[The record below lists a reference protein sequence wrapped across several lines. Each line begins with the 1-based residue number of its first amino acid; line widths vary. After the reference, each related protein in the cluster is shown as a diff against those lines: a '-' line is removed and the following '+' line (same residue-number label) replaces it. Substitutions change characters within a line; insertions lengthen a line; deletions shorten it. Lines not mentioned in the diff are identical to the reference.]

1 MSVLPSAGTIL
12 TVAPALLSFTAFD
25 GGPDPQTQL
34 LTVNNPGSQPL
45 HWSLANDTSPTT
57 GELVST
63 NWLSTDQT
71 SGTVA
76 PQTTSFIRVTARSQ
90 NLLPGTYTNTLVLN
104 VDQETASNSQAVSIS
119 LTVQPRCELRLN
131 SGSLSFSTVSGKG
144 NPDLQAVTINASA
157 SCTNTINWQANSS
170 AQWITVSSTQ
180 GQLGNAA
187 MSTTTLVGVNV
198 TGLQPGTYTAPI
210 FFSTG
215 QSTQSVLVQ
224 LTISDTSHS
233 CLTDYE
239 CISTEPQLQ
248 YNPGTGQS
256 AASGHRAHKHWWE
269 CTLLARHIRYA
280 NLFLVCNQ
288 PIRRANCSRTDGPDQ
303 YTYQRG

>member
-1 MSVLPSAGTIL
+1 MLPSAGTIL

-45 HWSLANDTSPTT
+45 HWSLVNDTSPTT
-57 GELVST
+57 GELVGA
-63 NWLSTDQT
+63 NWLSTDQI

-104 VDQETASNSQAVSIS
+104 ADQASQAVSIS

-131 SGSLSFSTVSGKG
+131 NGSLSFSTVSGQD
-144 NPDLQAVTINASA
+144 NPDQQTVTINASA
-157 SCTNTINWQANSS
+157 SCTNTINWQADSS

-215 QSTQSVLVQ
+215 QSTQSVL
-224 LTISDTSHS
+224 ISVNDFRHFP
-233 CLTDYE
+233 LL
-239 CISTEPQLQ
+239 P
-248 YNPGTGQS
+248 
-256 AASGHRAHKHWWE
+256 HR
-269 CTLLARHIRYA
+269 L
-280 NLFLVCNQ
+280 
-288 PIRRANCSRTDGPDQ
+288 
-303 YTYQRG
+303 